1 MKFLLFF
8 LVVVFCG
15 CCETQKASVSL
26 HERQEAVANEIVS
39 IESDYTKALVSLNNA
54 NATNFVIKANSL
66 ADRLEAISK
75 ELDTL
80 GLFSMELRK
89 ATLAKMDKLEN
100 DDKDFAKLRQNGMKL
115 DLQPKVAETV
125 TPIMERYLSAS
136 VDVNDKV
143 GLLLDAKG
151 NPIDDQTVRKFRF
164 NNSTN

>member
-1 MKFLLFF
+1 MKFFLLF
-8 LVVVFCG
+8 LMLAFCG
-15 CCETQKASVSL
+15 CYETQKACVSL

-54 NATNFVIKANSL
+54 NATDFVIKANSL

-80 GLFSMELRK
+80 GLFSMDLRK

-100 DDKDFAKLRQNGMKL
+100 DDKDFAKLRQNVMKL
-115 DLQPKVAETV
+115 DLQLKVAETV
-125 TPIMERYLSAS
+125 TPAMDRYLSAS